1 MIRRRQLL
9 RFLATG
15 DSGSGNAHQRAV
27 GQGMAAVQRRAPVYL
42 VLMAGDNID
51 PDGDLALVERTFRRP
66 YSSLLQDGVPFHAVL
81 GNHDIRSANGAQ
93 QIA

>member
-1 MIRRRQLL
+1 
-9 RFLATG
+9 
-15 DSGSGNAHQRAV
+15 
-27 GQGMAAVQRRAPVYL
+27 MAAVQRRAPVDL